1 MLCTVRV
8 LHRVYTYCFSL
19 CTRTVLDCVL
29 QLCVHNCLYTT
40 TLLSAFHT
48 AKWHSLHRLQ
58 TERILGSLTISVW
71 REVVEIENCRM
82 FSSVNR
88 PCWRARRTQRK
99 GGIFSL
105 HHFYQILRLE
115 LIGVETILCYSY
127 RRTRTRRKASRVI
140 GKWLFLPIRAGFLHL
155 NYLNCLK
162 LCIGQT
168 SFFIFVYFHV
178 YSLIFSIICL

>member
-1 MLCTVRV
+1 MYCSS
-8 LHRVYTYCFSL
+8 VYTI
-19 CTRTVLDCVL
+19 V
-29 QLCVHNCLYTT
+29 YTQRP
-40 TLLSAFHT
+40 LLSAFHT

-71 REVVEIENCRM
+71 SEVVEIENCRM

-105 HHFYQILRLE
+105 HHFYQILRLK

-127 RRTRTRRKASRVI
+127 RCARTRCKASGVMAYGQRIV
-140 GKWLFLPIRAGFLHL
+140 PIRRWLSSFDIVKVVYRPNQFLL
-155 NYLNCLK
+155 
-162 LCIGQT
+162 
-168 SFFIFVYFHV
+168 
-178 YSLIFSIICL
+178 ICLYLRLFSNFIYYLPFAYA